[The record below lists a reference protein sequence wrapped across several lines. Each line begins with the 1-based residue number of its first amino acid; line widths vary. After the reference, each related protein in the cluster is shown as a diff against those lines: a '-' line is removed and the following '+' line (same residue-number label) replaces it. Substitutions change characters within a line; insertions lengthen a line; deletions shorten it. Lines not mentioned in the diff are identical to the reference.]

1 MTDSNTAVK
10 RNVKLLRSGDPKS
23 RFHYASASDVLK
35 EVAPPQRLLS
45 TSAKIDK
52 CESVGILARVL
63 YFTPGAFCPSATE
76 GCLETCLGH
85 TSGRMSF
92 PTHAAARDARTALYL
107 ERPIVFMKRLRAE
120 LTLLEAEA
128 LQVGLRPA
136 VRLNGTSDLLW
147 ERFDPDLFSDFP
159 EIQFFDYTKINQR
172 MLSFLDGAFPSNYH
186 LTFSVDACGKH
197 QASYVIGRGGN
208 VAVVF
213 WPYLPNKW
221 WGFPVINGERHDARF
236 LDPQGVIVGLRAKG
250 LARVDV
256 HGFTARPCRNCG
268 PAAEGMEIVGF
279 SENSHRET
287 VHQCNTCKT
296 TMEARWILPNK
307 PTRRQR
313 VA

>member
-1 MTDSNTAVK
+1 MNDSNNAQL

-23 RFHYASASDVLK
+23 RFHHASASDVLK

-52 CESVGILARVL
+52 CESVGVLARIL

-92 PTHAAARDARTALYL
+92 ATHSAARDARTALYL

-128 LQVGLRPA
+128 LQLGLRPA
-136 VRLNGTSDLLW
+136 MRLNGTSDLLW

-186 LTFSVDACGKH
+186 LTFSVDACGKQ
-197 QASYVIGRGGN
+197 QAGYVIGRGGN

-213 WPYLPNKW
+213 WPFLPKKW
-221 WGFPVINGERHDARF
+221 WGFPVIDGDRHDARF
-236 LDPQGVIVGLRAKG
+236 IDPKGVIVGLRAKG

-279 SENSHRET
+279 SENTHRET
-287 VHQCNTCKT
+287 VHQCNTCKA
-296 TMEARWILPNK
+296 TMDARWILPQK
-307 PTRRQR
+307 PIRRQR